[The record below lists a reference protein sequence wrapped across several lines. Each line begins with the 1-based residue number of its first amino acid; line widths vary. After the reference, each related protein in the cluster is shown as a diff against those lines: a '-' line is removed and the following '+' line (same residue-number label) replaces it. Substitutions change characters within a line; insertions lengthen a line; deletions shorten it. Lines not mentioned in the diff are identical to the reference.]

1 MKTLLVIIVLTVVGG
16 LLLTSVADE
25 KESASKALGFNN
37 PALSQIK
44 LTDHDQQLFKLG
56 DLIGKTVV
64 LNFMFNGCS
73 PVQTVALRR
82 AYLDHQ
88 LEKKDKGIV
97 FLSIS
102 VATETDTP
110 QQLKEFA
117 QRYGIYSKN
126 WRLAITDKTSLGT
139 LLETLNAGIPPSE
152 GRIGHLNTVFLF
164 NKKGILS
171 KRYKGYPVSPS
182 LIFDDLYSVLAP
194 QN

>member
-1 MKTLLVIIVLTVVGG
+1 MKTLLAILVLAILGSF
-16 LLLTSVADE
+16 LLPLVADE
-25 KESASKALGFNN
+25 TERTSKALGFNH
-37 PALSQIK
+37 PTLSQIK
-44 LTDHDQQLFKLG
+44 LTDQDQQVFTLG
-56 DLIGKTVV
+56 DLVGKTVV

-88 LEKKDKGIV
+88 LERKDKGIV

-126 WRLAITDKTSLGT
+126 WRFAITDKASLDT

-152 GRIGHLNTVFLF
+152 GRVGHLNTVFLL
-164 NKKGILS
+164 NTKGDLS

-182 LIFDDLYSVLAP
+182 LIFDDLSSVLTP
-194 QN
+194 SL